1 MSDAPLIANVLAT
14 SLRPILR
21 QTAHQLTLMGHV
33 QDSDE
38 FARNWLGSF
47 DAYDRLGGYTLLELA
62 DVVQSLEFGL
72 GLQECI
78 YQSDWEEAQS
88 DRDRWQA
95 RVRLSALRL
104 QQIRLRRW
112 KRDSGWQAVM
122 FD

>member
-1 MSDAPLIANVLAT
+1 MSDAPLIANALAT
-14 SLRPILR
+14 SLKPLLR
-21 QTAHQLTLMGHV
+21 QIAHQLTLMGHV
-33 QDSDE
+33 KDGDE

-47 DAYDRLGGYTLLELA
+47 DAYDRLRGYTLLELA

-78 YQSDWEEAQS
+78 YQSDWEQAQS
-88 DRDRWQA
+88 DRDSWQA

-104 QQIRLRRW
+104 MLVRLRRW
-112 KRDSGWQAVM
+112 KRESGWQTVM